1 MDRSTP
7 INPAAPEDMMPTD
20 PTTPV
25 ATGMP
30 SSEHI
35 TSSEQEPGAGD
46 VVQRHAQ
53 ATVGEARQ
61 QADQVVRS
69 AKEHAQ
75 VVISSTTDE
84 LRVQGRE
91 QTERM
96 SSSLMGASEELRRM
110 ANATEGD
117 STIGTIV
124 QSLAD
129 AAQRAA
135 RRLDQGGPEGML
147 DDLRRMGREHPAR
160 FLAMA
165 AAGGFMAARLLRSTD
180 TESVK
185 QAVSG
190 GERSGGEISGQG
202 APTSGLS
209 MGMTAG
215 MSPAPAPPVSGVS
228 GSLPDEDPSGH
239 GPRV

>member
-1 MDRSTP
+1 
-7 INPAAPEDMMPTD
+7 MPTN
-20 PTTPV
+20 PTNPPS
-25 ATGMP
+25 TGMP
-30 SSEHI
+30 SS
-35 TSSEQEPGAGD
+35 SDQETGAGE
-46 VVQRHAQ
+46 VVQQHAQ
-53 ATVGEARQ
+53 ATIGEARQ

-75 VVISSTTDE
+75 VVLSSTTDE

-91 QTERM
+91 QTDRM

-110 ANATEGD
+110 ANATEDD

-135 RRLDQGGPEGML
+135 RRLDQAGPEGLL

-165 AAGGFMAARLLRSTD
+165 AAGGFMAARLVRSTD

-185 QAVSG
+185 QSVTG
-190 GERSGGEISGQG
+190 GEQFGGEISGQG

-209 MGMTAG
+209 MGMSPE
-215 MSPAPAPPVSGVS
+215 MSPAPAPPISGVG
-228 GSLPDEDPSGH
+228 GSLPDEDPLGR
-239 GPRV
+239 GPAV